1 MALEALIFDMDGTLI
16 DTEELHR
23 QAFNA
28 AFLEMGLFWDWGPHA
43 YVDLLKISGGA
54 DRLRRYV
61 EALRV
66 DARERGRLLE
76 LVPAIHRTKTAI
88 YRDLVAAGRLPL
100 RPGMVRLLAEARA
113 ASLRLAIAATSSS
126 ENVNALFSAT
136 LGTGM
141 LPWFE
146 GIVSADMVSHPK
158 PAPDLY
164 QRVLGVLRLP
174 AANCVVLEDSANGVR
189 AAKAAHL
196 VTVAVPSRWTV
207 EQDLSGADLV
217 VPALDALASP
227 LAEIHSLYQRCGL
240 QSA

>member
-1 MALEALIFDMDGTLI
+1 MSLQALIFDMDGTLI

-28 AFLEMGLFWDWGPHA
+28 AFLELGLFWDWGPHV
-43 YVDLLKISGGA
+43 YVDLLNVSGGT
-54 DRLRRYV
+54 DRLQHYIGT
-61 EALRV
+61 LGV
-66 DARERGRLLE
+66 DAAERTRLLG
-76 LVPAIHRTKTAI
+76 LVPTIHRTKTAI

-100 RPGMVRLLAEARA
+100 RPGVVRLLAEAR
-113 ASLRLAIAATSSS
+113 SGGLRLAIAATSSS
-126 ENVNALFSAT
+126 ENVTALLAAT
-136 LGTGM
+136 LGASA

-146 GIVSADMVSHPK
+146 AIVSADMVSNPK

-164 QRVLGVLRLP
+164 ERVLGALHLS
-174 AANCVVLEDSANGVR
+174 AADCVVIEDSANGVR
-189 AAKAAHL
+189 AAKAAQL

-217 VPALDALASP
+217 VPALDALSSP
-227 LAEIHSLYQRCGL
+227 LAEIQGLHRRTRL